1 MKNIN
6 DLMQLTA
13 EIFETKGKSHK
24 FFIQTYGHVQKIE
37 ITYYKNGWDKMNP
50 DIKPI
55 EKSAYFD
62 QPEQVELLYW
72 WTKILLKSNDYE

>member
-1 MKNIN
+1 MKNLN

-13 EIFETKGKSHK
+13 EIFETKDKSHK
-24 FFIQTYGHVQKIE
+24 FFIRTYGHVQKIE
-37 ITYYKNGWDKMNP
+37 ITYYANGWSADS
-50 DIKPI
+50 DVKPI

-72 WTKILLKSNDYE
+72 WTKILLKNNDYE